1 MFEHRTQPLLPR
13 RHFVLRLVRG
23 AGVATGIIGA
33 SLGLG
38 TVGYHL
44 TEGLG
49 WVDSLLN
56 AAMILT
62 GMGPANPLQKTSAK
76 LFATV
81 YALFSAVVF
90 LTATAVI
97 LGPIFHRFMHHFH
110 LDALDDNSAPQG
122 SDDEDTG

>member
-76 LFATV
+76 LFATG
-81 YALFSAVVF
+81 YALFSAFIF
-90 LTATAVI
+90 LTATAI
-97 LGPIFHRFMHHFH
+97 IMGPIFHRFFHRFH
-110 LDALDDNSAPQG
+110 LDASDNTSVPQG
-122 SDDEDTG
+122 SDHEETG